1 MYISR
6 TLRNTFC
13 AGLLAAAS
21 LAQAAPITIP
31 VEGSGQ
37 ELRVLFD
44 FTGLIS
50 EPVSSVN
57 YRYDYSGLNAGETL
71 TITSW
76 GDLESTVFA
85 GETVIEGSDP
95 AGNPNG
101 SIGTTSPLLRDGVF
115 SISFRLNTGTAILN
129 LDRVSAFATGAA
141 PERRVLATIPGVL
154 ADDPNQAVP
163 EPATITLAGL
173 ALVGL
178 AATRRRAAKSL

>member
-6 TLRNTFC
+6 ILRSTFC

-21 LAQAAPITIP
+21 VAQAAPVTIP
-31 VEGSGQ
+31 ADGSGSD
-37 ELRVLFD
+37 LRVLFD

-50 EPVSSVN
+50 GPVSSVN
-57 YRYDYSGLNAGETL
+57 FLYAISGLDDGEIL
-71 TITSW
+71 TISRW
-76 GDLESTVFA
+76 GDLESTVLDGTSTIDGAVFSSPS
-85 GETVIEGSDP
+85 GSL
-95 AGNPNG
+95 G
-101 SIGTTSPLLRDGVF
+101 STSLLLRDGVF
-115 SISFRLNTGTAILN
+115 SVSFRLNTGSAILD
-129 LDRVSAFATGAA
+129 LDKVSAFATGPS

-154 ADDPNQAVP
+154 ADDPIQVVP